1 MVALQQFDCVVSY
14 HHNVHTCG
22 VARFNRRLADF
33 LGVPMVRISDLRSS
47 KFVYPIVSV
56 KSSEMEMRDHDQFQ
70 RDVLRIPQFVL
81 MIHDY
86 REDNLEIELMRHAT
100 KVVALNSELASR
112 ARVMR
117 PDIIEGF
124 AVASYT
130 ELPSPSAPELTLI
143 TFGMAHKIQSHGY
156 QRVGDL
162 LQNDGRSFVLEISS
176 ALHEGT
182 AFDDSFFEV
191 GHEISS
197 CFQGN
202 VDFLGFLADQE
213 VVRRLT
219 SASAMLAFFPHG
231 ARENNTSLIS
241 AMSLGVPVITN
252 LDSWSPGWM
261 VHGETIFDVNSLSA
275 FPPNDV
281 LQRVGASGK
290 SAVRHLSFSGLMSL
304 LSDDK
309 NNQS

>member
-1 MVALQQFDCVVSY
+1 MVALPPFDCVVSY

-33 LGVPMVRISDLRSS
+33 LGVPMVRASDLGPS

-56 KSSEMEMRDHDQFQ
+56 KSSEMEERDHDQFQ
-70 RDVLRIPQFVL
+70 RDVLGLSQFVL

-86 REDNLEIELMRHAT
+86 REDILEIELMQQAT
-100 KVVALNSELASR
+100 KVIALNAELASR
-112 ARVMR
+112 ARAVR

-130 ELPSPSAPELTLI
+130 DSPNSIAPELTLI

-156 QRVGDL
+156 RRVGDL
-162 LQNDGRSFVLEISS
+162 LQNDSRSFVLEISS

-182 AFDDSFFEV
+182 EFDDSFFEV

-219 SASAMLAFFPHG
+219 RASAMLAFFPHG

-252 LDSWSPGWM
+252 LDTWSPAWM
-261 VHGETIFDVNSLSA
+261 VNGETVFDVNLLNS

-281 LQRVGASGK
+281 LQSVGASGK
-290 SAVRHLSFSGLMSL
+290 SAVQHLSFSGLMSL
-304 LSDDK
+304 LGDDK
-309 NNQS
+309 NNQT

>member
-1 MVALQQFDCVVSY
+1 MVTPLPFDCVVSY

-33 LGVPMVRISDLRSS
+33 LGVPMVRASDLGPP

-56 KSSEMEMRDHDQFQ
+56 KSSEMEVRDHDQFK
-70 RDVLRIPQFVL
+70 RDVLRLSRFVL

-86 REDNLEIELMRHAT
+86 RSDSLEIDLMREAT
-100 KVVALNSELASR
+100 KVIALNAELASR
-112 ARVMR
+112 AREVR
-117 PDIIEGF
+117 PDVIEGF

-130 ELPSPSAPELTLI
+130 DTPISNSPEMTLI

-156 QRVGDL
+156 QRIGEL
-162 LQNDGRSFVLEISS
+162 LNSDSRSFVLEISS

-182 AFDDSFFEV
+182 EFDDSFFEV
-191 GHEISS
+191 GEEISG

-219 SASAMLAFFPHG
+219 RASAMLAFFPHG

-252 LDSWSPGWM
+252 LDSWSPPWM
-261 VHGETIFDVNSLSA
+261 VHGETVFDVNLLNS
-275 FPPNDV
+275 FPSNEV
-281 LQRVGASGK
+281 LQKVGTLGK
-290 SAVRHLSFSGLMSL
+290 GAVRHLSFSGLLSL
-304 LSDDK
+304 LSDNK
-309 NNQS
+309 NYQN